1 MSKGRQRTRS
11 IINAVIPSDRRT
23 ANHTT
28 PIDFVDPPHDAAFS
42 LIVIRTTNRLVK
54 FFATTSS
61 CHDLAKI
68 TAFAINLLRSCRF
81 GFRLHQVNVG
91 FI

>member
-11 IINAVIPSDRRT
+11 IIDAAIPSDRRT
-23 ANHTT
+23 ANHITA
-28 PIDFVDPPHDAAFS
+28 IDFVDPLHDAAFS
-42 LIVIRTTNRLVK
+42 LLVIRTANRLTK
-54 FFATTSS
+54 SFATASS

-68 TAFAINLLRSCRF
+68 TAFAIDLLRSCRF